1 MYQIKIEHQC
11 ASRWYKAESQYD
23 AMELF
28 DLLTKTCGFVQVW
41 QGSKLVTEYKNL
53 KAMSF

>member
-1 MYQIKIEHQC
+1 MYQIRIEHQC
-11 ASRWYKAESQYD
+11 ASRWYKAESHWD

-41 QGSKLVTEYKNL
+41 NGDTLLTEYKN
-53 KAMSF
+53 

>member
-41 QGSKLVTEYKNL
+41 KGSNLVTEYKNL